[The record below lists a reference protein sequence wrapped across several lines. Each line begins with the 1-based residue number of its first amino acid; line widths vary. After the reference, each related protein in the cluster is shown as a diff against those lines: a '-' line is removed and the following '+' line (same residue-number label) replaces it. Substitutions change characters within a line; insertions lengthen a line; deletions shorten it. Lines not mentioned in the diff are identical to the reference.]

1 MSDVM
6 STIETSMINSMLR
19 MNSIGHN
26 MANANTTGYKR
37 EIAVQQSFNDHLKNS
52 MAEAVA
58 GMAQGNSQQGDSH
71 NVNNIVDYKPGMLRH
86 TTNPLDVSV
95 EGNGFFEVVG
105 NEGVKY
111 TRNGSFTLDS
121 YGRLVTQSGEAV
133 NGVSGEI
140 RLTSN
145 DVYIDKQAR
154 LWSKD
159 KMIAQLRLVKFN
171 NPNETIKV
179 GGAAFVSDE
188 SNIEELA
195 EGETHVRQGYLETS
209 NVNSMSEMIN
219 MISTMRQFEMSQRVV
234 KGYDEMLGTA
244 IKTLG
249 EI

>member
-6 STIETSMINSMLR
+6 SIMETSMINSMLR
-19 MNSIGHN
+19 MNSIGQN
-26 MANANTTGYKR
+26 MANANTSGYKR

-52 MAEAVA
+52 MADAVSTVVVGETKQRDA
-58 GMAQGNSQQGDSH
+58 H
-71 NVNNIVDYKPGMLRH
+71 NIDKVVDHKPGMLRH
-86 TTNPLDVSV
+86 TGNPLDVSV
-95 EGNGFFEVVG
+95 EGNGYFEVIG
-105 NEGVKY
+105 NQGVKY

-133 NGVSGEI
+133 NGVGGEI

-159 KMIAQLRLVKFN
+159 KMIAQLKLVKFN
-171 NPNETIKV
+171 EPNNVTKL
-179 GGAAFVSDE
+179 GGSGFLSDE
-188 SNIEELA
+188 SNVKELS
-195 EGETHVRQGYLETS
+195 EGDAHVRQGYLETS

-219 MISTMRQFEMSQRVV
+219 MISTMRQFEMSQRIV
-234 KGYDEMLGTA
+234 KGYDEILDTA